1 MSEVLTTRVVGNVGI
16 VEIDSP
22 PVNARS
28 TAVRAAV
35 IEGLRIHNADD
46 AVAAIV
52 LLCAGRT
59 FFAGADIAEFADL
72 PIKQPDFD
80 AVMAAAESSAKP
92 VIAAIHGTALGGGLE
107 LALSC
112 NYRVAVTSAKL
123 GLPEVHLGILPGA
136 GGTQR
141 LPRLIGAGPALDMM
155 LGGNPVPAAK
165 AAELGLVDRVVEDG
179 KLVER
184 P

>member
-22 PVNARS
+22 PVNALS

-72 PIKQPDFD
+72 PIKHPDFD
-80 AVMAAAESSAKP
+80 AVMAAAVRAGAREVKP
-92 VIAAIHGTALGGGLE
+92 PQETFYGGYAGYFQDPDGHLWE
-107 LALSC
+107 
-112 NYRVAVTSAKL
+112 VAWNPAM
-123 GLPEVHLGILPGA
+123 LPE
-136 GGTQR
+136 
-141 LPRLIGAGPALDMM
+141 
-155 LGGNPVPAAK
+155 
-165 AAELGLVDRVVEDG
+165 
-179 KLVER
+179 
-184 P
+184 